1 MSRWAASARKETD
14 HLMEVVR
21 SIAATGVTII
31 LIEHVMRFLVQL
43 STRVMIMHH
52 GERIYEGPP
61 RGLTSDRHG
70 DRRLPWRGRL
80 PAPWQADGGGGVMAV
95 ALALEDVAS
104 GYGQH
109 LVIRGVSLSIAG
121 GNARRPDRPQRP
133 RQDDA
138 AAHDFRP
145 RCLPRRHDQPRRHA
159 HRRRCGRTRS
169 SAAGIVHVPQGD
181 LLFPDMT
188 VLENLRMGA
197 YLPAAAKQEK
207 QRLEEVF
214 TLLPKLKERRGQ
226 TASTLS
232 GGERR
237 MVGIGRGLMAG
248 GRVLMLD
255 EPSLGLAPIVIDQIY
270 AVISALRA
278 SGRTIVIVEENA
290 TRIAEVADRLHLLDN
305 GQFAWAGTGAE
316 LMSSP
321 EILSAYLGG

>member
-1 MSRWAASARKETD
+1 
-14 HLMEVVR
+14 V
-21 SIAATGVTII
+21 SI
-31 LIEHVMRFLVQL
+31 
-43 STRVMIMHH
+43 
-52 GERIYEGPP
+52 
-61 RGLTSDRHG
+61 
-70 DRRLPWRGRL
+70 
-80 PAPWQADGGGGVMAV
+80 
-95 ALALEDVAS
+95 ALALDNVAS
-104 GYGQH
+104 GYGAH
-109 LVIRGVSLSIAG
+109 LVLREVSLDVQEGTLAALIGPNGHGKTTLLRTISGLVSCRQGTISLG
-121 GNARRPDRPQRP
+121 GRRIDRLRPDEIV
-133 RQDDA
+133 
-138 AAHDFRP
+138 
-145 RCLPRRHDQPRRHA
+145 
-159 HRRRCGRTRS
+159 
-169 SAAGIVHVPQGD
+169 SAGVVHVPQGD

-197 YLPAAAKQEK
+197 YLPAAAALER

-248 GRVLMLD
+248 GSLLMLD

-290 TRIAEVADRLHLLDN
+290 TRIAGLADRLHLLDN
-305 GQFAWAGTGAE
+305 GRFAWTGSGAE